1 MKTCVESVCMKPLS
15 TISRR
20 LFLLAGLGV
29 TAVLPRALLRRL
41 LPRMLTLARS
51 TTLPAVRRRDPAR
64 HWRRVY
70 RVDAVAASE

>member
-1 MKTCVESVCMKPLS
+1 
-15 TISRR
+15 
-20 LFLLAGLGV
+20 V